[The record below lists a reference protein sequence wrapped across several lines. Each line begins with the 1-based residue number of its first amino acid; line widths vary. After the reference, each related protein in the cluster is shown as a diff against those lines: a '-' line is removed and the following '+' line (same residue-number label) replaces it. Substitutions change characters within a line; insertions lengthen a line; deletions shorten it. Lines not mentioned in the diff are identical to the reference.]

1 MHIDNID
8 HLVRIFKSFMNTKN
22 YIFDYSDG
30 FDDNFSYFFSTEKE
44 PIDIEIK
51 LMNVDRTYLNQT
63 YFYLRSSSGITVML
77 EFLNNEGNNET
88 PDYVIRNETTE
99 SDVMNVLESKFE
111 YIIRAHKMTINNFAV
126 WFLDEFMDKDSF
138 EDRNTYYKQHPEE
151 LESIFINAQMH
162 DEYIQW
168 ITTLDIL
175 YMMPKNVHDIF
186 LF

>member
-1 MHIDNID
+1 MHIDK
-8 HLVRIFKSFMNTKN
+8 LVKIFKSFMKTKE
-22 YIFDYSDG
+22 YIFNYSDG
-30 FDDNFSYFFSTEKE
+30 FDDNFSYFFSKEKE

-51 LMNVDRTYLNQT
+51 LMIEDRTYLNQT

-126 WFLDEFMDKDSF
+126 WFLDKFIDKDAF
-138 EDRNTYYKQHPEE
+138 EDGNTYYRQHPEE
-151 LESIFINAQMH
+151 LENIFINAKMY
-162 DEYIQW
+162 DEYIEW
-168 ITTLDIL
+168 ITKSNIL
-175 YMMPKNVHDIF
+175 YMMPKNVQDIF